1 MVTQQLIEIL
11 WCPTCQGAGLGRTDG
26 KESSNAFL
34 EGELAC
40 DGCGKTYPV
49 HGGLAALLPQIP
61 LTSHDWQVWE
71 KHLQKF
77 QARREERIANPDAV
91 TRLAG
96 KKSKPLQPFAR
107 FTGITKGTVLDVG
120 CGPGKFR
127 FNFDPSKVT
136 YVGLD
141 PIALP
146 EVSDFAFVRG
156 LAEYLPFKAGTFTD
170 IVVSAALDHFRDI
183 GRFLDQAHRTLKP
196 DGRLHLLQ
204 SVHEVTGPISAVKML
219 SHKVK
224 DGIED
229 RWTRVRALDAPK
241 HLSEF
246 TSESLLDRIGGH
258 FELVSRES
266 YTPSWYSPAKLFLSL
281 VPRAMTL
288 ADR

>member
-11 WCPTCQGAGLGRTDG
+11 WCPTCQAAGLGRTDG
-26 KESSNAFL
+26 KESSNPL
-34 EGELAC
+34 LTGELTC
-40 DGCGKTYPV
+40 HGCGEAYPV
-49 HGGLAALLPQIP
+49 HGGIPALLPQIP
-61 LTSHDWQVWE
+61 LTTPDWQVWE
-71 KHLQKF
+71 KHLEKF
-77 QARREERIANPDAV
+77 QGRREERIAHRDLV
-91 TRLAG
+91 TRLAE
-96 KKSKPLQPFAR
+96 KKSRPQHAFAS
-107 FTGITKGTVLDVG
+107 FTRITEGTVLDVG

-146 EVSDFAFVRG
+146 AVSDFAFVRG

-170 IVVSAALDHFRDI
+170 IVVLAALDHFRDI
-183 GRFLDQAHRTLKP
+183 GRFLDETRRTLKP
-196 DGRLHLLQ
+196 NGRLHLLQ

-229 RWTRVRALDAPK
+229 RWTRVQAIDAPK

-246 TSESLLDRIGGH
+246 TSESLLERIDGR
-258 FELVSRES
+258 FEVVARASCS
-266 YTPSWYSPAKLFLSL
+266 AGWYAPDKLFLSL
-281 VPRAMTL
+281 TPRA
-288 ADR
+288 